1 MTTTED
7 TTIADEAITNIGGT
21 YFTDDDLEAIAR
33 FIVYD
38 MDGCYFDLKRAP
50 LGGIMAFLAG
60 REPSKFVPVFGI
72 SRAATG
78 QFTLTTIW
86 EDAPVRMESLV
97 CVDRDAMFTVM
108 KAILFDGACKAA
120 GVTNP
125 GDCGRP
131 N

>member
-7 TTIADEAITNIGGT
+7 TTIADETIANIGST
-21 YFTDDDLEAIAR
+21 DLIDDDLKAIVT
-33 FIVYD
+33 FIIRET
-38 MDGCYFDLKRAP
+38 DGFYMDLKLAP

-60 REPSKFVPVFGI
+60 RERSKSVPVFGI

-120 GVTNP
+120 GVANP
-125 GDCGRP
+125 GECERP